1 MRASDIRDGP
11 GGVDAGG
18 AQAPDGGRGGEAE
31 AEERLRQRL
40 GKAVRR
46 GECGRGDS

>member
-1 MRASDIRDGP
+1 MRASDRRDGP

-18 AQAPDGGRGGEAE
+18 AQAPDGGPGGEAK
-31 AEERLRQRL
+31 AEERLRRRL
-40 GKAVRR
+40 GRAVVG